1 MGYVLVISFRRGVV
15 VLHIGIYIGSW
26 SFYTL
31 VWSSLV
37 PLVLGIHSLI
47 DTNLVPRPH
56 PLTRKNS
63 LVNQVEVWEGIKPGT
78 ERSEMERNGTGSNC
92 CRIRTWTQD
101 MLWKIGVNMPGLSMY
116 GELISRPVPA
126 TKTGQAPSRQY
137 RAPPSI

>member
-1 MGYVLVISFRRGVV
+1 MV

-78 ERSEMERNGTGSNC
+78 EWSEMERNGTGSNC

-116 GELISRPVPA
+116 GELISHPVPA